1 MILQEMDMRKEKKVE
16 KKAIETINL
25 LEVKLN
31 EVNQMIR
38 SHSTQEDEKKLD
50 RLKVAIKNNIET
62 VRRAMLDNGIPKV
75 IR

>member
-1 MILQEMDMRKEKKVE
+1 MRKKNVVRELANK
-16 KKAIETINL
+16 TINL

-38 SHSTQEDEKKLD
+38 SHSTYEDEKKLD

>member
-1 MILQEMDMRKEKKVE
+1 MDMRKEKKVE

-38 SHSTQEDEKKLD
+38 SHSTYEDEKKLD
-50 RLKVAIKNNIET
+50 RIKVAIKHSIEA
-62 VRRAMLDNGIPKV
+62 VRRANMDNGVPEIMK
-75 IR
+75 R